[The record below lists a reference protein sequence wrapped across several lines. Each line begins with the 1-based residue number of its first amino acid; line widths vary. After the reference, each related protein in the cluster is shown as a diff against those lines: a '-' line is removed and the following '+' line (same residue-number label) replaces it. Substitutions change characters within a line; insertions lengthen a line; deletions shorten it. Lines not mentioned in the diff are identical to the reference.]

1 MPSGFYLPNSSIEPI
16 VGIQISVHSP
26 DEIERRSVVE
36 ITNAGTFEGN
46 EPKIGGLFD
55 PRMGVLDSGKECR
68 SCGQTNHK
76 CPGHFG
82 HFRLARPVY
91 YIQFFPFIL
100 NVLSC
105 VCIRCSKLMIDKEYR
120 KHFLKRRGEAR
131 WRDVLTACK
140 EIRRCGQE
148 TEDGCGA
155 VKPNRF
161 VREGIARI
169 VAEWDNVEG
178 APDKEV
184 AVKQKQPLE
193 VEYVLRLFRRITDED
208 VDFMGLSR
216 YWCRPDWMICTVLA
230 IPPPQVR
237 PSVITDNNQ
246 RSEDDLTH
254 KLAEIIKTNN
264 TYLQPRI
271 DANAAKSVID
281 EWTNVLQYHVA
292 TLVDNQIPGV
302 APSAQRNGRP
312 LKSIQQRLGSKEGRI
327 RYNIQ
332 GKRVEFSARSVITPD
347 PNISITELGVPEK
360 IAMNLTRPERVTRF
374 NRDKLYKFIQNG
386 PLKFPGAK
394 TIRRPDGRIIS
405 LRHVN
410 TKEIVLHI
418 GDVVN
423 RHLMDGDIV
432 LFNRQPTLH
441 RMSMMGHR
449 VKVLPYKTFRLNVSV
464 TAPYNADFDGDEMN
478 MHCPQSYEAATELE
492 EIAAVPHQ
500 ILRPRDGLPVIGIV
514 QDTLVGSY
522 RLTRDHVNFNR
533 REFMN
538 LMMWNK
544 RFDGAVPQ
552 PNHSV
557 DGRWSGRQVIS
568 QLLPPI
574 HMDMAN
580 SSKKK
585 VVIRDGQVLEGQI
598 DKAIFSKASRGII
611 HMTYNDYGSKE
622 TTNLIDSLQNTIE
635 QFLVY
640 NGFSVGISDLIAD
653 QSTKEEMDK
662 KIQARKTEIEAL
674 LLQIHQ
680 DLFDNNTGKSN
691 RDELEDKVF
700 GILNKA
706 TELAGEIGQASLSA
720 ENRMTA
726 MVRAG
731 SKGGPIN
738 IAQMIACV
746 GQQNIEGKRIPYGF
760 EDRTLPHF
768 KKYDDGAEARGFIE
782 NSFISG
788 LTPTEFFFHAMS
800 GREGLIDT
808 AVKSV
813 TGDTQIVILDGGQ
826 PKTVAIGKWID
837 AQLAA
842 RKGEV
847 EHFEERHLEM
857 LQLTQPASIPTTDAD
872 GRVTWGAIAAI
883 TRHDPGERLYRIQTL
898 AGKSVTVTEAQ
909 SLLVWD
915 SATAKF
921 EKKSLPDVC
930 EGDFVPVTANLPAP
944 ATLMTSVDM
953 SLHLPKKD
961 YLYGTD
967 FTAAAEAMTKAMEG
981 RSKIPAG
988 WWEANNGTTFTLPYT
1003 DKAKLQRAL
1012 VRSNTSNI
1020 LPGYVYPFTTN
1031 REHALIPD
1039 QFTLSKDNGIF
1050 LGLFLSD
1057 GNADIKS
1064 GYVQIT
1070 NNNETILEFAKS
1082 WFAAQG
1088 VSHSETIK
1096 LNEAG
1101 GVSSCVRGFS
1111 TLLATFLTSFVG
1123 HGAEHKFVPAE
1134 AFTAPDE
1141 FVSAL
1146 LNGYFSG
1153 DGTVS
1158 KNSVEASSAS
1168 ASLIDGIS
1176 MLCTRLGIFGKVSQ
1190 MILKSNNVATPII
1203 APIHRLSIRAQWATL
1218 FAQKVSLIDEAKEAK
1233 LAAVKASDKHRN
1245 FGQQNDCVLDEITD
1259 IQVLDASTHPKV
1271 YDLTVPS
1278 TFNFGLA
1285 NGLQVRDT
1293 ADTGYIQ
1300 RQLVKAMEDL
1310 VIQNDGTVRDANM
1323 NILQFHYGEDGI
1335 NSTKIESQSLPLG
1348 SLSDEEIDRD
1358 FGLVGIDLTPILA
1371 EGVGA
1376 SADRD
1381 PVAEAAALAAF
1392 AAQVKEDRKMFVEG
1406 MFRSGAQ
1413 GNVYA
1418 AVNLERALVNIRM
1431 KFALDPSPG
1440 NPAGSATQRTSLTP
1454 MRVLAGINAVL
1465 EKTQRFHKMWATLLR
1480 FHLSP
1485 GKLIVRDRFTEIAFD
1500 TLCELLVTKNWQAWS
1515 QPGEQVGVIAAQ
1527 SIGEPSTQM
1536 SCQKDTKVHILHRN
1550 GTHYIGSVGAFVDG
1564 MLNEKC
1570 AEVVEHANGSSILD
1584 TSDYLIAS
1592 VSKDEK
1598 TSWSPISQVTRH
1610 PANGGMVKV
1619 TTKSGRTTTATLSHS
1634 FLKRSRTGIVPVLGS
1649 DLRIGMRIPI
1659 AKRVPKVPVGPTQV
1673 VVGKTT
1679 FPLTKDFGWLCGL
1692 YLADG
1697 SFSGNTVKIS
1707 KVNPIVEVIL
1717 STLAEYYGWEFST
1730 REYQGQYGPS
1740 KDNNLYSKDL
1750 KDFLLTHFS
1759 TGSYEKKIA
1768 GVVYSYPTEF
1778 IAGLLGGYFDGDGN
1792 VNVERQQIRVG
1803 SRSEELIR
1811 DINRLF
1817 GYAGFFTVM
1826 GSETSVRIPG
1836 KVMWT
1841 LNVLKNDARRFK
1853 EEIGLKLPEKAAAL
1867 EQIITYTEREEKHDT
1882 KELYDKIPELGDVIA
1897 ETGKLLKM
1905 PGQSRTYGRWT
1916 KKESVGRTTLHAYL
1930 SDFNE
1935 MFAIVKNTLSSTV
1948 YETVVAN
1955 LALLDSAARA
1965 DVVWDEIVDL
1975 TYLDDPKEYVYDF
1988 TVPGNESF
1996 MVDDCVLVH
2005 NTLNSV
2011 DWDTRILIA
2020 KDGRIQQPEI
2030 GQFVDD
2036 YYTELKNK
2044 AANGDEAAAAR
2055 IQHLPND
2062 QIYIELEDGHDWQ
2075 AVSCGED
2082 GNVKWTKLEAI
2093 TRHPVINEDGS
2104 DTILEVE
2111 TESGRTVK
2119 ATKALSFLTR
2129 SADDKVVS
2137 IKGSD
2142 LKIGTL
2148 LPIVNTLALNQ
2159 LRTLTEFSLREVL
2172 PPTEWLYGT
2181 DAATALSTMRAAD
2194 AAGKR
2199 HWFGTTNGLLFTVPY
2214 NRSDSFREAFAKGHN
2229 TNADVIRPGFVY
2241 TKKMMQGVSQI
2252 PETLPLT
2259 QDFGYFVGAYLA
2271 EGMSNTTQIN
2281 ITNNDQEFFDP
2292 IKRVLAEWEIGH
2304 HTVCEERNCE
2314 KTGIKGTTT
2323 SLVIHSTLLAQVFK
2337 TLFGRLSYD
2346 KTLPDWI
2353 LQAPDEFVK
2362 GLVDAY
2368 ICGDGTICKKSGC
2381 IIVGSV
2387 SRDLLVRFSTLLARY
2402 EIFSKIS
2409 EHMPDLGKFNSVKM
2423 QYTLSLTVSQ
2433 SAKFA
2438 KMFTLSME
2446 RKQQILDYHF
2456 NLMEKD
2462 APLRNDTTADV
2473 IWDPI
2478 KTIKEVSPIK
2488 KWVYDLTVEE
2498 TRNFVTYSGQALRDT
2513 FHLAGV
2519 SSKSNVTRGVPRLK
2533 ELLKVMK
2540 NPKAKSL
2547 TIHLKPEYANSKV
2560 KAREV
2565 AQELG
2570 LTLLRDMTTKV
2581 AIYFDPKDSN
2591 SVLKEDRELLA
2602 FYSLFDAPEPG
2613 AGEAA
2618 AAATAQATASHE
2630 PWSKWLLRLEL
2641 DRQRMFDK
2649 NITMD
2654 DILFV
2659 LRRRFD
2665 NDINAVYSDFN
2676 SQKLVMRIRLPA
2688 EKPTDKPAKTEPASL
2703 DDLASYKKF
2712 QSKLL
2717 NAVIIRGV
2725 PGIKAVTFRKGSER
2739 FVFDATEGKYKP
2751 KEEYILD
2758 TDGSNFQEVLN
2769 HPAVD
2774 ATRVFSTHC
2783 YDIYAT
2789 LGVEATRQILF
2800 NEIQT
2805 LFEEGQINYR
2815 HLGLL
2820 VDVMT
2825 RAGRMMSV
2833 DRYGIN
2839 KNDIGPLAKASF
2851 EETEGIL
2858 LKAAV
2863 FGELDPVTGV
2873 SANIMTGQP
2882 IRGGTAFS
2890 DILMDEAALLRL
2902 QKGLPAIESAEEE
2915 EEGLTQ
2921 DEIDAQLYENTD
2933 DLCSPSRLRMNMTLP
2948 PSSTTFED
2956 EEDVEL
2962 VVVDA

>member
-178 APDKEV
+178 VNDKE
-184 AVKQKQPLE
+184 ATKQKQPLE

-538 LMMWNK
+538 LMMWNR

-653 QSTKEEMDK
+653 QTTKEEMDK

-680 DLFDNNTGKSN
+680 DLFDNNTGKTN

-808 AVKSV
+808 AVK
-813 TGDTQIVILDGGQ
+813 
-826 PKTVAIGKWID
+826 
-837 AQLAA
+837 
-842 RKGEV
+842 
-847 EHFEERHLEM
+847 
-857 LQLTQPASIPTTDAD
+857 
-872 GRVTWGAIAAI
+872 
-883 TRHDPGERLYRIQTL
+883 
-898 AGKSVTVTEAQ
+898 
-909 SLLVWD
+909 
-915 SATAKF
+915 
-921 EKKSLPDVC
+921 
-930 EGDFVPVTANLPAP
+930 
-944 ATLMTSVDM
+944 
-953 SLHLPKKD
+953 
-961 YLYGTD
+961 
-967 FTAAAEAMTKAMEG
+967 
-981 RSKIPAG
+981 
-988 WWEANNGTTFTLPYT
+988 
-1003 DKAKLQRAL
+1003 
-1012 VRSNTSNI
+1012 
-1020 LPGYVYPFTTN
+1020 
-1031 REHALIPD
+1031 
-1039 QFTLSKDNGIF
+1039 
-1050 LGLFLSD
+1050 
-1057 GNADIKS
+1057 
-1064 GYVQIT
+1064 
-1070 NNNETILEFAKS
+1070 
-1082 WFAAQG
+1082 
-1088 VSHSETIK
+1088 
-1096 LNEAG
+1096 
-1101 GVSSCVRGFS
+1101 
-1111 TLLATFLTSFVG
+1111 
-1123 HGAEHKFVPAE
+1123 
-1134 AFTAPDE
+1134 
-1141 FVSAL
+1141 
-1146 LNGYFSG
+1146 
-1153 DGTVS
+1153 
-1158 KNSVEASSAS
+1158 
-1168 ASLIDGIS
+1168 
-1176 MLCTRLGIFGKVSQ
+1176 
-1190 MILKSNNVATPII
+1190 
-1203 APIHRLSIRAQWATL
+1203 
-1218 FAQKVSLIDEAKEAK
+1218 
-1233 LAAVKASDKHRN
+1233 
-1245 FGQQNDCVLDEITD
+1245 
-1259 IQVLDASTHPKV
+1259 
-1271 YDLTVPS
+1271 
-1278 TFNFGLA
+1278 
-1285 NGLQVRDT
+1285 T

-1335 NSTKIESQSLPLG
+1335 NSTKIESQSLALG
-1348 SLSDEEIDRD
+1348 GLSDEEIDRD
-1358 FGLVGIDLTPILA
+1358 FGLVGIDLTSVLA

-1381 PVAEAAALAAF
+1381 LVAEAAALAAF

-1431 KFALDPSPG
+1431 KFALDAAPG
-1440 NPAGSATQRTSLTP
+1440 NPAGSAMRTSLTP
-1454 MRVLAGINAVL
+1454 TRVLAGIEAVL
-1465 EKTQRFHKMWATLLR
+1465 DKTQRFHRMWATLLR

-1485 GKLIVRDRFTEIAFD
+1485 GKLIVRDRFTETAFD

-1536 SCQKDTKVHILHRN
+1536 
-1550 GTHYIGSVGAFVDG
+1550 
-1564 MLNEKC
+1564 
-1570 AEVVEHANGSSILD
+1570 
-1584 TSDYLIAS
+1584 
-1592 VSKDEK
+1592 
-1598 TSWSPISQVTRH
+1598 
-1610 PANGGMVKV
+1610 
-1619 TTKSGRTTTATLSHS
+1619 
-1634 FLKRSRTGIVPVLGS
+1634 
-1649 DLRIGMRIPI
+1649 
-1659 AKRVPKVPVGPTQV
+1659 
-1673 VVGKTT
+1673 
-1679 FPLTKDFGWLCGL
+1679 
-1692 YLADG
+1692 
-1697 SFSGNTVKIS
+1697 
-1707 KVNPIVEVIL
+1707 
-1717 STLAEYYGWEFST
+1717 
-1730 REYQGQYGPS
+1730 
-1740 KDNNLYSKDL
+1740 
-1750 KDFLLTHFS
+1750 
-1759 TGSYEKKIA
+1759 
-1768 GVVYSYPTEF
+1768 
-1778 IAGLLGGYFDGDGN
+1778 
-1792 VNVERQQIRVG
+1792 
-1803 SRSEELIR
+1803 
-1811 DINRLF
+1811 
-1817 GYAGFFTVM
+1817 
-1826 GSETSVRIPG
+1826 
-1836 KVMWT
+1836 T
-1841 LNVLKNDARRFK
+1841 LN
-1853 EEIGLKLPEKAAAL
+1853 
-1867 EQIITYTEREEKHDT
+1867 
-1882 KELYDKIPELGDVIA
+1882 
-1897 ETGKLLKM
+1897 
-1905 PGQSRTYGRWT
+1905 
-1916 KKESVGRTTLHAYL
+1916 
-1930 SDFNE
+1930 
-1935 MFAIVKNTLSSTV
+1935 
-1948 YETVVAN
+1948 
-1955 LALLDSAARA
+1955 
-1965 DVVWDEIVDL
+1965 
-1975 TYLDDPKEYVYDF
+1975 
-1988 TVPGNESF
+1988 
-1996 MVDDCVLVH
+1996 
-2005 NTLNSV
+2005 
-2011 DWDTRILIA
+2011 
-2020 KDGRIQQPEI
+2020 
-2030 GQFVDD
+2030 
-2036 YYTELKNK
+2036 
-2044 AANGDEAAAAR
+2044 
-2055 IQHLPND
+2055 
-2062 QIYIELEDGHDWQ
+2062 
-2075 AVSCGED
+2075 
-2082 GNVKWTKLEAI
+2082 
-2093 TRHPVINEDGS
+2093 
-2104 DTILEVE
+2104 
-2111 TESGRTVK
+2111 
-2119 ATKALSFLTR
+2119 
-2129 SADDKVVS
+2129 
-2137 IKGSD
+2137 
-2142 LKIGTL
+2142 
-2148 LPIVNTLALNQ
+2148 
-2159 LRTLTEFSLREVL
+2159 
-2172 PPTEWLYGT
+2172 
-2181 DAATALSTMRAAD
+2181 
-2194 AAGKR
+2194 
-2199 HWFGTTNGLLFTVPY
+2199 
-2214 NRSDSFREAFAKGHN
+2214 
-2229 TNADVIRPGFVY
+2229 
-2241 TKKMMQGVSQI
+2241 
-2252 PETLPLT
+2252 
-2259 QDFGYFVGAYLA
+2259 
-2271 EGMSNTTQIN
+2271 
-2281 ITNNDQEFFDP
+2281 
-2292 IKRVLAEWEIGH
+2292 
-2304 HTVCEERNCE
+2304 
-2314 KTGIKGTTT
+2314 
-2323 SLVIHSTLLAQVFK
+2323 
-2337 TLFGRLSYD
+2337 
-2346 KTLPDWI
+2346 
-2353 LQAPDEFVK
+2353 
-2362 GLVDAY
+2362 
-2368 ICGDGTICKKSGC
+2368 
-2381 IIVGSV
+2381 
-2387 SRDLLVRFSTLLARY
+2387 
-2402 EIFSKIS
+2402 
-2409 EHMPDLGKFNSVKM
+2409 
-2423 QYTLSLTVSQ
+2423 
-2433 SAKFA
+2433 
-2438 KMFTLSME
+2438 
-2446 RKQQILDYHF
+2446 
-2456 NLMEKD
+2456 
-2462 APLRNDTTADV
+2462 
-2473 IWDPI
+2473 
-2478 KTIKEVSPIK
+2478 
-2488 KWVYDLTVEE
+2488 
-2498 TRNFVTYSGQALRDT
+2498 T

-2547 TIHLKPEYANSKV
+2547 TIHLKPEYSNSKV

-2613 AGEAA
+2613 AGAEAA
-2618 AAATAQATASHE
+2618 AAAAAAAE

-2739 FVFDATEGKYKP
+2739 FVFDKAEGKYKP

-2902 QKGLPAIESAEEE
+2902 QKGLPAIESAEDEE
-2915 EEGLTQ
+2915 EELTQ
-2921 DEIDAQLYENTD
+2921 EEIDAQLYENTE

-2948 PSSTTFED
+2948 PSSTTFEN